1 MVQSHRRAATERETG
16 DHAARVFD
24 VVHVAADHT
33 AAEMRPRCGRDAAEM
48 RPRCGG
54 DAAEMRR
61 RCGGDAVETHPSGA
75 RSSTCTGSAG
85 VDGSATW
92 MTRSS
97 AARAAAPNLRRG
109 TCRAGRDTPEMHP
122 RYACQNC
129 GEVPT
134 GRIVCD
140 GADAGEMAPRQRQDH
155 AAEIAPAPRGILRS
169 RRRSGRARTACAG
182 GAGTPRRAAQPPAS
196 GR

>member
-1 MVQSHRRAATERETG
+1 MMERHSRAAAERETG
-16 DHAARVFD
+16 DHATRVLD

-33 AAEMRPRCGRDAAEM
+33 AAEVRPRCGRDAAEM
-48 RPRCGG
+48 RPRCG
-54 DAAEMRR
+54 R
-61 RCGGDAVETHPSGA
+61 DAVETHPSGA

-109 TCRAGRDTPEMHP
+109 TCREMHP

-134 GRIVCD
+134 GRIVGD
-140 GADAGEMAPRQRQDH
+140 GADAAGEMAPRQRQDH